1 MVSAGEESR
10 IDGASMSLLVYR
22 RALFN
27 HVKPII
33 SKKAYQQTSKM
44 RWDSG
49 GSNEKPGHSMY
60 Q

>member
-1 MVSAGEESR
+1 VEKTMVSAGEESR
-10 IDGASMSLLVYR
+10 IDGVSMSLLVYR

-33 SKKAYQQTSKM
+33 SKKAYQPTSIM

-49 GSNEKPGHSMY
+49 G
-60 Q
+60 